1 METPTTS
8 QTGTQEPTLL
18 QKTLNMAGF
27 GYVLGDIAMISASAA
42 RVPKDL
48 RMKQIQTE
56 AQSGAVWLAGGLGA
70 TVFGNPD
77 IDTQLRIQSHKLEN
91 HLKQRGALL
100 DGQTRD
106 GSPLLQERGPL
117 GLLRDFCYE
126 HPSEIL
132 NTGYA
137 VGAAL
142 LLHDGAKNIFQKKTH
157 TLLPKMPDFRNAT
170 SFSQGTRAVNH
181 AMEHVGVS
189 FWMGALV
196 LGGALIGLFAKEDPK
211 AKEHAENGNVLDK
224 TVAFVRE
231 KPLRIAAGCYMA
243 NNAFLAL
250 RFGQDL
256 HLRHQPRAQGGYAG
270 QKLQPHVFSGAQL
283 GLYIMSNLMLM
294 ASSRDQMTKAGFD
307 DAAQAQLED
316 AAARMVAAQPPTV
329 QAEMLRETS
338 EYMAKQKGVTLD
350 AQTIADHLAARIS
363 SLTQE
368 RLGMQAQA
376 VASR

>member
-8 QTGTQEPTLL
+8 QTRTQEPTLL

-42 RVPKDL
+42 RVPKNL

-70 TVFGNPD
+70 TIFGNPD

-91 HLKQRGALL
+91 HLKQHGALL
-100 DGQTRD
+100 DGQARE

-157 TLLPKMPDFRNAT
+157 TLLPKMPDFKNAT
-170 SFSQGTRAVNH
+170 SFSQGVRAVNH

-224 TVAFVRE
+224 TVSFVRE

-250 RFGQDL
+250 RFGQDF
-256 HLRHQPRAQGGYAG
+256 HLRQLPRAQGGYAG

-316 AAARMVAAQPPTV
+316 AAARMVAAQPPAV

-368 RLGMQAQA
+368 RLGMPAQA